1 MDDHLGK
8 YCVNISKHV
17 FAITADGVEVMKK
30 CGKLSDAEY
39 QGCYSRALHL
49 AVCEPNEEDRS
60 NDDGNDGEIEVGVL
74 ILEEGDVE
82 ITIDFKKGYQNSYW
96 ACPKGKCN
104 EVLQLNIKASVLK
117 RTETYTG
124 CLNTL

>member
-17 FAITADGVEVMKK
+17 FAITANGVEVMTK

-49 AVCEPNEEDRS
+49 AVCDVLYSQPKDNDEDEPNEEDWGEV
-60 NDDGNDGEIEVGVL
+60 DGNDGEIDEGVL
-74 ILEEGDVE
+74 ILEESDGE
-82 ITIDFKKGYQNSYW
+82 RTIGY
-96 ACPKGKCN
+96 
-104 EVLQLNIKASVLK
+104 
-117 RTETYTG
+117 RR
-124 CLNTL
+124 